1 MSSLEYCVLS
11 NPVFMFKASVLG
23 AAWSVPHMYAE
34 AESEDVPLGVS
45 DQPLPRA
52 AIIWVDDLVSPLI
65 KAMGVNGA
73 QWTSVCSST
82 DL

>member
-1 MSSLEYCVLS
+1 MLHGQFLICMQRLSVRTCPSGSLTR
-11 NPVFMFKASVLG
+11 
-23 AAWSVPHMYAE
+23 
-34 AESEDVPLGVS
+34 
-45 DQPLPRA
+45 PLPRA
-52 AIIWVDDLVSPLI
+52 VIILVDDLVSPLI